1 MSKSKP
7 SGVEDDVGGSEDG
20 LVAIA
25 VEGVVGV
32 GGAGHV
38 AGGDGGICSGIVY
51 QVILGIGDILT
62 WIVHGLAIVADA
74 EFEVAWVVVAAV
86 VVVTVA
92 DVVADVARCLACGV
106 VCEVSRIVLWG
117 LFLRLRYQVHIAIIH
132 D

>member
-1 MSKSKP
+1 MSESKP

-74 EFEVAWVVVAAV
+74 EFVVAWVVVAAV

-117 LFLRLRYQVHIAIIH
+117 LFLRLRYRVRIAIIH